1 MPHLQAKIDK
11 LKKGPQ
17 EFFKIDI
24 GGGVTLDGWMMKP
37 PGFDPNKKYPI
48 LFYVYGEPAA
58 QTVID
63 PLGRHELSVA
73 FDADAAG
80 LYRRQRR

>member
-1 MPHLQAKIDK
+1 MDDNAALQAKIDK

-17 EFFKIDI
+17 EFFQIDI

-48 LFYVYGEPAA
+48 LFYAYGEPAG

-63 PLGRHELSVA
+63 TWDGDELFVA
-73 FDADAAG
+73 SDA
-80 LYRRQRR
+80 